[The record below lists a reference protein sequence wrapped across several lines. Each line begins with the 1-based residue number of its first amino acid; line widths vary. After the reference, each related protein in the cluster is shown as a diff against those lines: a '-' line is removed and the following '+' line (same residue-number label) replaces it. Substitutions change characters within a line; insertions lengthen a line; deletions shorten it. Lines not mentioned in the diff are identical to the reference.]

1 MDTAKPKPSRWRN
14 LGKRGS
20 GFFMSQRDR
29 QILHF
34 LWRWKLASTAS
45 IHEAVCR
52 PQTPYSTYKAL
63 ERLEKHKLI
72 QTENTFEQNFSSW
85 VLTDRGFE
93 SIRGSL
99 GELVEEGYKSENHWH
114 DRNVLAFH
122 LGEWATHQL
131 PIVSFFTE
139 QEMRRRS
146 VDFYPHWVPL
156 TKEHR
161 PDGYTRIK
169 TDEGDVVLAME
180 VELWPKALS
189 VYETTLKFYQLMK
202 GVHRIYWLVGS
213 ESVKEQILRARDCI
227 KEKTDNLH
235 LFVGLEDYPRKG
247 WEASVTNERSENL
260 GSFRKTMQEI
270 CGDIYGKQ
278 LGTNWGKSSVT
289 AHYDTKKV
297 LGKKRS

>member
-1 MDTAKPKPSRWRN
+1 MDILNATPSRWRN

-20 GFFMSQRDR
+20 GFFMSDRDR
-29 QILHF
+29 KILHF
-34 LWRWKLASTAS
+34 LWKWKLASTAS

-63 ERLEKHKLI
+63 ERLAKNKFI
-72 QTENTFEQNFSSW
+72 QTEDTFEQNFSSW

-93 SIRGSL
+93 SIRRSL
-99 GELVEEGYKSENHWH
+99 GDLAEEGYKSENHWH
-114 DRNVLAFH
+114 DRNIVAFQ

-146 VDFYPHWVPL
+146 VECYPHWVPK
-156 TKEHR
+156 TKDHR

-169 TDEGDVVLAME
+169 TDEGDLVLAME
-180 VELWPKALS
+180 VELWLKALS
-189 VYETTLKFYQLMK
+189 VYETTLKFYQLMR
-202 GVHRIYWLVGS
+202 GVHRVYWLAGS

-227 KEKTDNLH
+227 KEKTENLH
-235 LFVGLEDYPRKG
+235 VFVDIDDYIRDG
-247 WEASVTNERSENL
+247 WEAKVTNERSGNL
-260 GSFRKTMQEI
+260 GTFRKTMQEI

-278 LGTNWGKSSVT
+278 LGTNWGKSGVT
-289 AHYDTKKV
+289 AHYDTRKV
-297 LGKKRS
+297 LGKKRT